1 MIFIIYLNLF
11 YKMTGKN
18 RMPEKLVE
26 IKKGQTGTGILI
38 ESDGYVSKD
47 LTENNRKIIKE
58 AFDSSE
64 NGEWNI
70 PNPFVL
76 DVVLQKF
83 GIQNANGRIYPE
95 AVLKREVEKYQA
107 RIRDHRALGEC
118 YTPDVMILCESGWK
132 ELKDVTEDDNVLTLN
147 TNTNNIEIQKVSR
160 KIEYDY
166 NGDMVCIEGKSISDK
181 VTPNHGYPI
190 YNKEGV
196 FSAFYTANDIF
207 NHEVK
212 DQSHSFIPKQ
222 GNWCGTSEDF
232 FMLKGVKSP
241 NKTMLKKHPYC
252 MEDKKIPMTTFMKFM
267 GIYLSEGHSS
277 KFGNDVKI
285 YDIEPNVCDMIAG
298 LMIELGLEYT
308 INVSKTGRHTF
319 RISDPRLHAYTKPL
333 GDDNSVYI
341 PFELKQQSKDN
352 LTALYDWFILGRDK
366 VRHYK
371 KNKSARLNNEVFT
384 ESKQL
389 ALDLNEIQFK
399 IGYCGDYRIEE
410 DNTNMYFTFRTLSNG
425 AYLDDKF
432 IKLEKVPYSG
442 KVMCIEVPNHTFYV
456 MSNGKCHWSKNC
468 NHPAESTID
477 LGRISHNIIECH
489 WEKHTLVG
497 KIEFNLTEGFR
508 RYGICS
514 SLGDT
519 CANLILNGYKIGVS
533 SRGIGSVKSV
543 LGKTIVDDDFELL
556 CWDIVSDPST
566 PNAYIGEK
574 EELQQY
580 VENKENDSNK
590 SKLNEKIGKL
600 KKILQ

>member
-1 MIFIIYLNLF
+1 M
-11 YKMTGKN
+11 
-18 RMPEKLVE
+18 
-26 IKKGQTGTGILI
+26 
-38 ESDGYVSKD
+38 
-47 LTENNRKIIKE
+47 
-58 AFDSSE
+58 
-64 NGEWNI
+64 
-70 PNPFVL
+70 
-76 DVVLQKF
+76 
-83 GIQNANGRIYPE
+83 
-95 AVLKREVEKYQA
+95 
-107 RIRDHRALGEC
+107 
-118 YTPDVMILCESGWK
+118 
-132 ELKDVTEDDNVLTLN
+132 
-147 TNTNNIEIQKVSR
+147 
-160 KIEYDY
+160 
-166 NGDMVCIEGKSISDK
+166 
-181 VTPNHGYPI
+181 
-190 YNKEGV
+190 
-196 FSAFYTANDIF
+196 
-207 NHEVK
+207 
-212 DQSHSFIPKQ
+212 
-222 GNWCGTSEDF
+222 
-232 FMLKGVKSP
+232 
-241 NKTMLKKHPYC
+241 
-252 MEDKKIPMTTFMKFM
+252 
-267 GIYLSEGHSS
+267 
-277 KFGNDVKI
+277 
-285 YDIEPNVCDMIAG
+285 
-298 LMIELGLEYT
+298 
-308 INVSKTGRHTF
+308 
-319 RISDPRLHAYTKPL
+319 
-333 GDDNSVYI
+333 
-341 PFELKQQSKDN
+341 KQQSKDN

-371 KNKSARLNNEVFT
+371 KNKSAILNNEVFT

-410 DNTNMYFTFRTLSNG
+410 DSTNMYFTFRTLSNG

-580 VENKENDSNK
+580 VENKENDPNK